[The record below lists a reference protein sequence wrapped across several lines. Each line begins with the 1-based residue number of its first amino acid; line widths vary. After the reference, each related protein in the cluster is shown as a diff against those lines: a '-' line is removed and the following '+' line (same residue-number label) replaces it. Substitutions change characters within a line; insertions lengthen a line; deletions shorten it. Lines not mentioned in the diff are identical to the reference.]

1 MQPSEVSM
9 KFFSGFQWAVPTA
22 FSDSVSKA
30 WFVEGDV
37 LYDHLA
43 AYDSDWNTAIKS
55 VQHTIQVRSPARS
68 SGIGNQSTRE
78 VFSRNWATEV
88 KIDLYLHMKRV
99 SPLQITTTQGRLYV
113 ALWKG
118 RVDTLFVDKVPHPN
132 MPISAHQTSKNLKE
146 VSSVAT
152 GIANGHPTF
161 VMVRDFSN
169 GVSREKFEKVLTVLR
184 SHMNQDPVILTPSE
198 AKMIASDEIAP
209 TVEIAVF
216 PTKGLD
222 SIQLETLVK
231 HAVYVPGKDAKRDM
245 FRLGTHGMIV

>member
-1 MQPSEVSM
+1 M
-9 KFFSGFQWAVPTA
+9 KFFSGFQWAIPTA

-37 LYDHLA
+37 LYDHVA
-43 AYDSDWNTAIKS
+43 AYDSDWNIAVKS
-55 VQHTIQVRSPARS
+55 IQHMIQVRSPARS
-68 SGIGNQSTRE
+68 SESNDQSTRE
-78 VFSRNWATEV
+78 VFSRNWDTEV
-88 KIDLYLHMKRV
+88 KIELYLHMKRV
-99 SPLQITTTQGRLYV
+99 SPIQITTTQGRLYV

-118 RVDTLFVDKVPHPN
+118 NVDMLFVDKLSNPSL
-132 MPISAHQTSKNLKE
+132 PITANQTSKNIKE

-152 GIANGHPTF
+152 RIADGHPTF

-169 GVSREKFEKVLTVLR
+169 GVSREKYEKVLTVLR
-184 SHMNQDPVILTPSE
+184 SHMDQNPIILTPSH
-198 AKMIASDEIAP
+198 AQMISSDEIAP

-222 SIQLETLVK
+222 SSRLETLVK

-245 FRLGTHGMIV
+245 FRLNSHGMII